1 MRVAFVIAAASAL
14 FTAQSV
20 DDQALQA
27 ARNLGEAGDF
37 RQLVATCSTH
47 LPGFRE
53 RLRPGGTVIVDVRVT
68 GPLGDTA
75 LAAAEAKR
83 LYKPFELTESLRS
96 WHVTV
101 LATPRAQRSQF
112 VQVQSVALKSTVT
125 YEAIGATSFIPGP
138 PVGGTVDGLARFE
151 GEAARRIVGAGDL
164 QIAVVLPEGERS
176 CDVVTKDLHRIG
188 VVE

>member
-1 MRVAFVIAAASAL
+1 M
-14 FTAQSV
+14 
-20 DDQALQA
+20 
-27 ARNLGEAGDF
+27 
-37 RQLVATCSTH
+37 
-47 LPGFRE
+47 
-53 RLRPGGTVIVDVRVT
+53 T

-83 LYKPFELTESLRS
+83 LYKPFELIGPLRI

-101 LATPRAQRSQF
+101 FATPRAQRGQF
-112 VQVQSVALKSTVT
+112 IQVQSVALKSTVT
-125 YEAIGATSFIPGP
+125 YEAIGATTFIPGP

-151 GEAARRIVGAGDL
+151 GEAARKIVGAGDL

-176 CDVVTKDLHRIG
+176 CEIATKDLRRIG